1 MERDTEGATDATLVQ
16 RIAQPLL
23 EGEKT
28 SERPC
33 GLKAGD
39 FTREERHDASSSLRE
54 VLLCVEWGFPAANQE
69 DGTPRLHLHDQ
80 GSGSSQPDYL
90 DGSCLV
96 YAEERLLDVVDFR
109 GAHSANMHG
118 CQGQKVSTA
127 TFEWSAG
134 RGSAAAVLH
143 SGDVMTADGG
153 THVIRVQ
160 VDGLPA
166 CATDVFFMVSAYNCR
181 NLSLFQKL
189 AVRLLDGSCSV
200 DEGTRLPSLSEL
212 RTIDAGTASS
222 VVMCALTRRL
232 DTWFLRDFARPCQ
245 ATVRD
250 YAPVESVL
258 ALAQERHCRWRRRRP
273 YVLLSTMWQ
282 HGRATLKGYLGYCD
296 HDEEEDFVVVRLM
309 KLPTILFQCIV
320 QLL

>member
-16 RIAQPLL
+16 RIVQPLL

-28 SERPC
+28 AGRPC
-33 GLKAGD
+33 GPKAGG
-39 FTREERHDASSSLRE
+39 FISEERSDASSSLRE
-54 VLLCVEWGFPAANQE
+54 VLLCVEWGFPDANQ
-69 DGTPRLHLHDQ
+69 DGLRRLHLHDE
-80 GSGSSQPDYL
+80 GSDSSQPDYL

-134 RGSAAAVLH
+134 RGSGAAVLH
-143 SGDVMTADGG
+143 SGDVMTSDGG

-160 VDGLPA
+160 VDGLPSS
-166 CATDVFFMVSAYNCR
+166 ATDVFFMISAYNCR
-181 NLSLFQKL
+181 NLSFFQKL
-189 AVRLLDGSCSV
+189 AVRLLDGSCSA
-200 DEGTRLPSLSEL
+200 DEGTRLPTLSEL
-212 RTIDAGTASS
+212 RAIDAGTASS

-232 DTWFLRDFARPCQ
+232 DSWFLRNFTRPCQ

-273 YVLLSTMWQ
+273 YVLLSAMWQ
-282 HGRATLKGYLGYCD
+282 HGRATLKGYLGDCGHYGA
-296 HDEEEDFVVVRLM
+296 EDLVVLRLM

>member
-1 MERDTEGATDATLVQ
+1 MKRRTKSATDATLVQ
-16 RIAQPLL
+16 RIAHPLL

-28 SERPC
+28 SGRPC
-33 GLKAGD
+33 GLKVGD
-39 FTREERHDASSSLRE
+39 VTREERHDASFSLRE
-54 VLLCVEWGFPAANQE
+54 VLLSVEWGFPANNQE
-69 DGTPRLHLHDQ
+69 DGTSRLHLHGQASQ
-80 GSGSSQPDYL
+80 GSQPDYL

-134 RGSAAAVLH
+134 RGSGAAVLH

-160 VDGLPA
+160 VDGLPT
-166 CATDVFFMVSAYNCR
+166 CATDVFFMVSAFNCR

-189 AVRLLDGSCSV
+189 EVRLLDGSCNAN
-200 DEGTRLPSLSEL
+200 EGTMLRSLSEL
-212 RTIDAGTASS
+212 RAIDAGTASC
-222 VVMCALTRRL
+222 VVVCALTRRM
-232 DTWFLRDFARPCQ
+232 DTWFLRDFARPCH

-273 YVLLSTMWQ
+273 CVLLSTMWQ
-282 HGRATLKGYLGYCD
+282 LGRATLRGYLGDCD
-296 HDEEEDFVVVRLM
+296 HDEVEDSAVLRLM

>member
-28 SERPC
+28 PGRPC

-54 VLLCVEWGFPAANQE
+54 VLLSVEWGFPANNQE
-69 DGTPRLHLHDQ
+69 DGTSRRHHHGQ
-80 GSGSSQPDYL
+80 GSGGSQPDYL

-127 TFEWSAG
+127 TLEWSAG
-134 RGSAAAVLH
+134 RGSGAAVLH

-160 VDGLPA
+160 VDGLPT
-166 CATDVFFMVSAYNCR
+166 CATDVFFMISAYNCR

-189 AVRLLDGSCSV
+189 AVRLLDGSCNV

-212 RTIDAGTASS
+212 RTIDAGTASC

-232 DTWFLRDFARPCQ
+232 DTWFLRDFTRPCQ

-282 HGRATLKGYLGYCD
+282 LGRATPKGYLGECD
-296 HDEEEDFVVVRLM
+296 HGEDEDFVVLRLM